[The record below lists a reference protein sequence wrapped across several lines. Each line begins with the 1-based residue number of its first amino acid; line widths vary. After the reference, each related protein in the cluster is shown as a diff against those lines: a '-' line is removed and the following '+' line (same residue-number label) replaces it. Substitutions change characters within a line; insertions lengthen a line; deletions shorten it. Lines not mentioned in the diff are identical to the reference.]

1 MSAPI
6 GYNLS
11 PDILLLNTVKQNFCQ
26 KHDSG
31 ILVLYCWYLSIKWSW
46 LDFKPA
52 PSYRNFHVL
61 YWWNMQSMSQKCKKN
76 CFHFHLCSIGLILL
90 RFGRT
95 KRLLATPLQL
105 NFKPAPS
112 YCNFYVILKKAGNEI
127 CNPCHRN
134 VRKIAFIFICVR
146 YRTDTVCLEGGSA
159 HVHY

>member
-76 CFHFHLCSIGLILL
+76 CFHFHLCSIWLIQLGFGRRLCTCALLDLERSFPQRGTIDPARHTTLYLHTLTYYSVLLTSFLLRCIPCLLPILL
-90 RFGRT
+90 YHT
-95 KRLLATPLQL
+95 
-105 NFKPAPS
+105 
-112 YCNFYVILKKAGNEI
+112 
-127 CNPCHRN
+127 
-134 VRKIAFIFICVR
+134 
-146 YRTDTVCLEGGSA
+146 TVVS
-159 HVHY
+159 